1 MDLLADVKNVLSTL
15 SDGLDGVR
23 SEERDRIEQAESRLN
38 SLESEVKLVV
48 NALGIDTVSRLLD
61 DEEQ

>member
-1 MDLLADVKNVLSTL
+1 MDERRHDLHDADGQVGEKR
-15 SDGLDGVR
+15 R
-23 SEERDRIEQAESRLN
+23 SGIEQAESRLN

-61 DEEQ
+61 SEEK